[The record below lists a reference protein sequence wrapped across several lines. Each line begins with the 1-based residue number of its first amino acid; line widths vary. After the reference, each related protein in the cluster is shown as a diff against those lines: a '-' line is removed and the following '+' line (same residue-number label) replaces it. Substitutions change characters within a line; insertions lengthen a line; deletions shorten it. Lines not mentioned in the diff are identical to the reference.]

1 MHPLPEVGDQS
12 EVGRRRTHNII
23 IWPCQLM
30 EAYKFGKG
38 VTGTVQN
45 SPIVRLN
52 KKYDK
57 NMYKSL
63 FFVHAV
69 CYYYDTI
76 VGLDATVVFTMGAL
90 LMLYGT

>member
-1 MHPLPEVGDQS
+1 MHPLPEVRDQS
-12 EVGRRRTHNII
+12 EVGRRTHNII

-45 SPIVRLN
+45 SPVVSLN

-57 NMYKSL
+57 NMYQCVAFKANKKRQI
-63 FFVHAV
+63 FVF
-69 CYYYDTI
+69 CTR
-76 VGLDATVVFTMGAL
+76 FL
-90 LMLYGT
+90 LLL